1 MNLTTSEL
9 TKIAIGLGAC
19 YAAYKFGTHPAVK
32 AMALGTAGVI
42 VAKRVPYLSDAL

>member
-19 YAAYKFGTHPAVK
+19 YAVYKFSSHQAVK

-42 VAKRVPYLSDAL
+42 VAKRVPYLSAAL